1 MEKLELK
8 AKFLEVIDRTG
19 FLNREFQIDYD
30 QLGKNKFNLIEDIKA
45 LNNNYVFPIF
55 FYNEE
60 LWLCE
65 DGIYIGFGEKEY
77 TDTEKKL
84 LKTEGFILNKDRF
97 GNDCYFIKAMS
108 VDDFLEEKNL
118 DICAKKLN
126 KAFIQY
132 LFVYNEVTT
141 EEK

>member
-1 MEKLELK
+1 MENFELR
-8 AKFLEVIDRTG
+8 AKFLEVIDRTS

-30 QLGKNKFNLIEDIKA
+30 QLGKDEFNSMDEIVSLEQSC
-45 LNNNYVFPIF
+45 VFPIF

-65 DGIYIGFGEKEY
+65 DGVYIGFGEEEY
-77 TDTEKKL
+77 TEIEKDL
-84 LKTEGFILNKDRF
+84 LEKEGFILDKDRF

-108 VDDFLEEKNL
+108 VDEFLENTP
-118 DICAKKLN
+118 DVCAKKLN
-126 KAFIQY
+126 KAFVQY

-141 EEK
+141 EEN

>member
-30 QLGKNKFNLIEDIKA
+30 QLGEDDFNSIDEIVSLEQSC
-45 LNNNYVFPIF
+45 VFPIF

-65 DGIYIGFGEKEY
+65 DGVYIGFGEEDY
-77 TDTEKKL
+77 TDIEKKL
-84 LKTEGFILNKDRF
+84 LEKEGFTLDKDRF

-108 VDDFLEEKNL
+108 SDDFKKNS

-141 EEK
+141 E

>member
-1 MEKLELK
+1 MENFELI
-8 AKFLEVIDRTG
+8 AKFLEVIDRTS

-45 LNNNYVFPIF
+45 LKNNYVFPIF

-65 DGIYIGFGEKEY
+65 DGIYIGFGEEEY
-77 TDTEKKL
+77 TDKEKKL
-84 LKTEGFILNKDRF
+84 LEKEGFTLDKDRF
-97 GNDCYFIKAMS
+97 GNNCYFIKAMS
-108 VDDFLEEKNL
+108 LDEFLEKNP

-126 KAFIQY
+126 KAFVQY
-132 LFVYNEVTT
+132 LYVYNEVTT